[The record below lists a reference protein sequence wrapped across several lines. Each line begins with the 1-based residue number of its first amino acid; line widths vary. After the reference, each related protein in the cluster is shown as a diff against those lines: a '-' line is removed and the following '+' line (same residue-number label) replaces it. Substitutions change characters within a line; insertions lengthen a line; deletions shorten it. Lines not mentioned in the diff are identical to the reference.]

1 METKNMET
9 KKYWVIAGALLLAFI
24 VGRWSTDQS
33 PASAEAETQKARSGK
48 VEQSD
53 VTVQQLQEVLNQN
66 RQMTSLRRE
75 EALRNYI
82 NKQVQWKGSL
92 KSVDGQLCAVISHR
106 IKPSWALGRRQIQV
120 IVNFPH
126 SQKEMLLNAQ
136 KGSLVTYQGTL
147 SEYTGSAK
155 SPWLLTDGQVLS
167 IEVPQPQVRKN
178 QPATKGK

>member
-1 METKNMET
+1 MET
-9 KKYWVIAGALLLAFI
+9 KKFWVIAAVLGMAFM
-24 VGRWSTDQS
+24 VGRWSANEL
-33 PASAEAETQKARSGK
+33 PAKAKAEIARTGK
-48 VEQSD
+48 VEQTD
-53 VTVQQLQEVLNQN
+53 VTVQQLQEVLQKS
-66 RQMTSLRRE
+66 RKQTSLQRQ
-75 EALRNYI
+75 EALEDYI
-82 NKQVQWKGSL
+82 DKQVQWKGSL

-106 IKPSWALGRRQIQV
+106 IKPSWALGRRQIRV

-136 KGSLVTYQGTL
+136 KGSLVAYQGTL